1 MSNEKTNEE
10 KKTELS
16 KEEKKEKAKERIR
29 EYIEKEFGITIENE
43 MSNEESEKE
52 LIILGIPVLNDKCY
66 KLLIGR
72 YIVIGKVISRTKSI
86 ITIEDIFG
94 KHVGIQVSKINL
106 IGEIEC
112 ESLNDIRTQL
122 ERRKKKKR

>member
-1 MSNEKTNEE
+1 LPENSE
-10 KKTELS
+10 KKEIK

-29 EYIEKEFGITIENE
+29 EYIEKEFGITIEDE
-43 MSNEESEKE
+43 KEDQEQEKE
-52 LIILGIPVLNDKCY
+52 LIILGIPVLNDHCY
-66 KLLIGR
+66 KIMVGR
-72 YIVIGKVISRTKSI
+72 YIVIGKIVSRTKSV
-86 ITIEDIFG
+86 ITVEDVFNKRI
-94 KHVGIQVSKINL
+94 GIMVSKINL

>member
-1 MSNEKTNEE
+1 MSNEE
-10 KKTELS
+10 KKTESS
-16 KEEKKEKAKERIR
+16 KEEKKKKAKERLK
-29 EYIEKEFGITIENE
+29 EYIEKEFGVTIENE
-43 MSNEESEKE
+43 TSNEESEKE
-52 LIILGIPVLNDKCY
+52 LIILGIPVLNDRCY

-72 YIVIGKVISRTKSI
+72 YVVIGKVISRTKSI

-106 IGEIEC
+106 IGEIDC
-112 ESLNDIRTQL
+112 ESLDDIRTQL

>member
-10 KKTELS
+10 KT
-16 KEEKKEKAKERIR
+16 KEEKKEKAKERLK
-29 EYIEKEFGITIENE
+29 EYIEKEFGITIEDE
-43 MSNEESEKE
+43 SSKEESEKE
-52 LIILGIPVLNDKCY
+52 LIILGIPVLNDRCY

-72 YIVIGKVISRTKSI
+72 YVVIGKVVSRTKSI
-86 ITIEDIFG
+86 ITIEDVFG

-106 IGEIEC
+106 IGEIDC
-112 ESLNDIRTQL
+112 ESLNDIRMQL

>member
-1 MSNEKTNEE
+1 MSNEE

-52 LIILGIPVLNDKCY
+52 LIILGIPVLNDHCY
-66 KLLIGR
+66 KIMIGR
-72 YIVIGKVISRTKSI
+72 YIVIGKIVSRTKSV
-86 ITIEDIFG
+86 ITVEDVFNKRI
-94 KHVGIQVSKINL
+94 GIMVSKINL

-122 ERRKKKKR
+122 ERRKKRKR

>member
-10 KKTELS
+10 KT
-16 KEEKKEKAKERIR
+16 KEEKKEKAKERLK
-29 EYIEKEFGITIENE
+29 EYIERELGITIEDE
-43 MSNEESEKE
+43 SSKEESEKE
-52 LIILGIPVLNDKCY
+52 LIILGIPVLNDRCY

-72 YIVIGKVISRTKSI
+72 YVVIGKVVSRTKSI
-86 ITIEDIFG
+86 ITIEDVFG

-106 IGEIEC
+106 IGEIDC
-112 ESLNDIRTQL
+112 DSLKDIKEQL

>member
-1 MSNEKTNEE
+1 MSNEEKT
-10 KKTELS
+10 

-29 EYIEKEFGITIENE
+29 EYIEREFGVTIENE
-43 MSNEESEKE
+43 KEDQEQEKE
-52 LIILGIPVLNDKCY
+52 LIILGIPVLNDRCY

-72 YIVIGKVISRTKSI
+72 YVVIGKVISRTKSI